1 VSDDATELD
10 ALFEEVAAQCGRTVA
25 TVAPDARELEAA
37 PEPEPAPPAGTVV
50 PAPDVPMFDC
60 LGGIVRQ
67 LHDALRELGYD
78 RAIAEIVDQV
88 SDSQNRLEYMAA
100 LTEQAAN
107 KVLNAVDE
115 ALPAQEAQAT
125 AARQLETRWAAM
137 FAGELKVDAFK
148 QLAHDSRDFAS
159 STVCSSEAEKGRL
172 MSIMMA
178 QDFQDITG
186 QIIKKVIDL
195 TQQLEHDLAQLLRSY
210 APAAPREKPVDLLS
224 GPGLPALAMVQDDV
238 DNLLSELGF

>member
-1 VSDDATELD
+1 MSDDATELD

-107 KVLNAVDE
+107 KVLKSWGRPE
-115 ALPAQEAQAT
+115 AWFMPA
-125 AARQLETRWAAM
+125 LV
-137 FAGELKVDAFK
+137 FG
-148 QLAHDSRDFAS
+148 SRPTF
-159 STVCSSEAEKGRL
+159 
-172 MSIMMA
+172 
-178 QDFQDITG
+178 
-186 QIIKKVIDL
+186 
-195 TQQLEHDLAQLLRSY
+195 
-210 APAAPREKPVDLLS
+210 AAPCRATRSLYFWLDS
-224 GPGLPALAMVQDDV
+224 ALIGVV
-238 DNLLSELGF
+238 